1 MIKNAFAYI
10 TRKSLKSIIIM
21 LVILAMST
29 LSLIS
34 LSIKDATDRASK
46 ETFANITNSFSMEI
60 NRQVNPGTPRGGG
73 NVKGE
78 DIKKI
83 AQTDSIDSYVKRIN
97 SVADLVDYD
106 IIETKETLANQSPK
120 RAKNF
125 KRTVMLTGVNDS
137 SKETKFVSEA
147 YKLVE
152 GKHLENEDK
161 NKILMH
167 KDLAAKNHLKVG
179 DKLLLR
185 SNIYDADNEKGADET
200 VEVTIKGL
208 FDGHNQGGVAAAQEL
223 YENNLITD
231 LDTAAKV
238 YGNTEKTAVYQD
250 ATFFVKG
257 NKDLDQVIKNLRKLD
272 INWNAYV
279 LVKSTSNYPAL
290 QKSISGMYSVAN
302 KMFIGSLIFAGIV
315 VTLLL
320 LMWMNARRKEIAILM
335 ALGISKTKIFIQFV
349 LELCM
354 VTIPAYIFAY
364 FIASKTASGL
374 GTKVLN
380 QVSTGVAKQIA
391 KESASNQLGGG
402 AEVDGFNKMLT
413 HIDAHVEPKYMMYVI
428 IFMSIVMLVALVVA
442 TTHLLNKNCKELMN
456 EEE

>member
-1 MIKNAFAYI
+1 
-10 TRKSLKSIIIM
+10 
-21 LVILAMST
+21 
-29 LSLIS
+29 
-34 LSIKDATDRASK
+34 
-46 ETFANITNSFSMEI
+46 
-60 NRQVNPGTPRGGG
+60 
-73 NVKGE
+73 
-78 DIKKI
+78 
-83 AQTDSIDSYVKRIN
+83 
-97 SVADLVDYD
+97 
-106 IIETKETLANQSPK
+106 
-120 RAKNF
+120 
-125 KRTVMLTGVNDS
+125 
-137 SKETKFVSEA
+137 
-147 YKLVE
+147 
-152 GKHLENEDK
+152 
-161 NKILMH
+161 MH
-167 KDLAAKNHLKVG
+167 KDLAKKNHLKVG

-208 FDGHNQGGVAAAQEL
+208 FDGHNQGGVTAAQEL

-272 INWNAYV
+272 INWNEYV

-290 QKSISGMYSVAN
+290 QKSIRGMYSVAN

-320 LMWMNARRKEIAILM
+320 FMWMNARRKEIAILM
-335 ALGISKTKIFIQFV
+335 ALGISKMNIFIQFV

-364 FIASKTASGL
+364 FIAGKTASSL
-374 GTKVLN
+374 GAKVLN
-380 QVSTGVAKQIA
+380 NVSTGVAKEIA

-413 HIDAHVEPKYMMYVI
+413 HIDATVEPKYMVYVI
-428 IFMSIVMLVALVVA
+428 IFMSIVMFIALVVS

>member
-1 MIKNAFAYI
+1 MFKNAFKYV
-10 TRKSLKSIIIM
+10 TRKSAKS
-21 LVILAMST
+21 VILFLVVLIMS
-29 LSLIS
+29 SLCLVG
-34 LSIKDATDRASK
+34 LSIKDATNKASN
-46 ETFANITNSFSMEI
+46 TSLGSITNSFTMEI
-60 NRQVNPGTPRGGG
+60 NRQVNFGTPRGAG
-73 NVKGE
+73 NVKE
-78 DIKKI
+78 KDIEKI
-83 AQTDSIDSYVKRIN
+83 CASKDIDSYVKRIN
-97 SVADLVDYD
+97 SVADLVNHD
-106 IIETKETLANQSPK
+106 IVLTSNENKERLSK
-120 RAKNF
+120 F
-125 KRTVMLTGVNDS
+125 KSTVMLTGVNES
-137 SKETKFVSEA
+137 KKETKFVSGA

-152 GKHLENEDK
+152 GKHLNSNDK
-161 NKILMH
+161 HQILMH
-167 KDLAAKNHLKVG
+167 KDLAKKNHLKVG

-208 FDGHNQGGVAAAQEL
+208 FDGHNQGGVTAAQEL
-223 YENNLITD
+223 YENNLIT
-231 LDTAAKV
+231 
-238 YGNTEKTAVYQD
+238 
-250 ATFFVKG
+250 
-257 NKDLDQVIKNLRKLD
+257 DLDQVIKNLRKLD
-272 INWNAYV
+272 INWNEYV

-290 QKSISGMYSVAN
+290 QKSIRGMYSVAN

-320 LMWMNARRKEIAILM
+320 FMWMNARRKEIAILM
-335 ALGISKTKIFIQFV
+335 ALGISKAKIFIQFV

-364 FIASKTASGL
+364 FIAGKTASSL

-380 QVSTGVAKQIA
+380 NVSTGVAKEIA

-413 HIDAHVEPKYMMYVI
+413 HIDATVEPKYMMYVI
-428 IFMSIVMLVALVVA
+428 IFMSIVMLIALVVS

>member
-1 MIKNAFAYI
+1 MIANIVSDKELVVLIHNAYAYI
-10 TRKSLKSIIIM
+10 TRKKVRTGILFLILM
-21 LVILAMST
+21 VI
-29 LSLIS
+29 LIS
-34 LSIKDATDRASK
+34 LYGCLSILSSNLRMEKSLNEVSLSSIVVQKKDGSEFENQFFNNSVYEYDFVSKLEDAKTVSIKQGVKLDSLPEEYKNVVSVVGTNNTSK
-46 ETFANITNSFSMEI
+46 
-60 NRQVNPGTPRGGG
+60 
-73 NVKGE
+73 NVLFRSGVFTLISGKN
-78 DIKKI
+78 
-83 AQTDSIDSYVKRIN
+83 IN
-97 SVADLVDYD
+97 SKDR
-106 IIETKETLANQSPK
+106 NS
-120 RAKNF
+120 
-125 KRTVMLTGVNDS
+125 
-137 SKETKFVSEA
+137 
-147 YKLVE
+147 
-152 GKHLENEDK
+152 
-161 NKILMH
+161 ILIH
-167 KDLAAKNHLKVG
+167 SDLAKKNHLKVG

-208 FDGHNQGGVAAAQEL
+208 FDGHNQGGVTAAQEL

-272 INWNAYV
+272 INWNEYV

-290 QKSISGMYSVAN
+290 QKSIRGMYSVAN

-320 LMWMNARRKEIAILM
+320 FMWMNARRKEIAILM
-335 ALGISKTKIFIQFV
+335 ALGISKMKIFIQFV

-354 VTIPAYIFAY
+354 VTIPAYILAY
-364 FIASKTASGL
+364 FIAGKTASSL

-380 QVSTGVAKQIA
+380 NVSTGVAKEIA

-413 HIDAHVEPKYMMYVI
+413 HIDATVEPKYMMYVI
-428 IFMSIVMLVALVVA
+428 IFMSIVMFIALVVS

>member
-1 MIKNAFAYI
+1 MFKNAFKYV
-10 TRKSLKSIIIM
+10 TRKSAKSMILFLVVVIM
-21 LVILAMST
+21 SSLCLVG
-29 LSLIS
+29 
-34 LSIKDATDRASK
+34 LSIKDATNKASN
-46 ETFANITNSFSMEI
+46 TSLGSITNSFTMEI
-60 NRQVNPGTPRGGG
+60 NRQVNFGTPRGAG
-73 NVKGE
+73 NVKGK
-78 DIKKI
+78 DIEKI
-83 AQTDSIDSYVKRIN
+83 CSSKDIDSYVKRIN
-97 SVADLVDYD
+97 SVADLVDHD
-106 IIETKETLANQSPK
+106 IILTSNENEERLTK
-120 RAKNF
+120 F
-125 KRTVMLTGVNDS
+125 KSTVMLTGVNES
-137 SKETKFVSEA
+137 KKETKFVSGA

-152 GKHLENEDK
+152 GKHLNSNDK
-161 NKILMH
+161 HQILMH

-290 QKSISGMYSVAN
+290 QKSISGLYSVAN

-442 TTHLLNKNCKELMN
+442 TTHLLNKNCKELIN

>member
-1 MIKNAFAYI
+1 MFKKAFKYV
-10 TRKSLKSIIIM
+10 TRKCVKSIILFLVVLIM
-21 LVILAMST
+21 SSLCLVG
-29 LSLIS
+29 
-34 LSIKDATDRASK
+34 LSIKDATNKASN
-46 ETFANITNSFSMEI
+46 TSLGSITNSFTMEI
-60 NRQVNPGTPRGGG
+60 NRQVNYGTPRGAG
-73 NVKGE
+73 NVKGK
-78 DIKKI
+78 DIEKI
-83 AQTDSIDSYVKRIN
+83 CASKDIDSYVKRIN
-97 SVADLVDYD
+97 SVADLVDHD
-106 IIETKETLANQSPK
+106 IVLTSNENKERLSK
-120 RAKNF
+120 F
-125 KRTVMLTGVNDS
+125 KSTVMLTGVNES
-137 SKETKFVSEA
+137 KKETKFVSGA

-152 GKHLENEDK
+152 GKHLNSKDK
-161 NKILMH
+161 HQILMH

-179 DKLLLR
+179 DKLSLR

-238 YGNTEKTAVYQD
+238 YGNTPKTAVYQD
-250 ATFFVKG
+250 ATFFVNG
-257 NKDLDQVIKNLRKLD
+257 NKDLDQVIKNLGKLD
-272 INWNAYV
+272 INWNEYV

-290 QKSISGMYSVAN
+290 QKSIRGMYSVAN

-315 VTLLL
+315 VSLLL
-320 LMWMNARRKEIAILM
+320 LMWMNARRKEM

-364 FIASKTASGL
+364 FIASKTASSL
-374 GTKVLN
+374 GTKALN
-380 QVSTGVAKQIA
+380 QVSTSVAKEIA

-413 HIDAHVEPKYMMYVI
+413 HIDATVEPKYMVYVI
-428 IFMSIVMLVALVVA
+428 IFMSIVMLVALVVS
-442 TTHLLNKNCKELMN
+442 TMHLLNKNCKELLN